1 MTKRAVSV
9 FGILI
14 GLVGIVWVLQ
24 GIGILGGS
32 VMTND
37 IKWAVIGAVMI
48 IIGGGLAVWI
58 NRQPPGSTPTA

>member
-1 MTKRAVSV
+1 MKRGVSV
-9 FGILI
+9 FSVLL

-37 IKWAVIGAVMI
+37 LKWAVIGAVMI
-48 IIGGGLAVWI
+48 VVAGGLTYWV
-58 NRQPPGSTPTA
+58 NRQSPGSPPAA